1 MRLEMQSMKVDYLI
15 AGEKTCAE
23 KENLYVNIE
32 ELREHLCEDDKLV
45 SLDIRVIDK
54 DNDDTRFVNVI
65 DVIQPRCKLDG
76 GENFPGFVGKIE
88 TAGKGV
94 TRSLDDVIVVVCN
107 ATPGK
112 GRTVQK
118 FFDTGG
124 TGARLTEYSSK
135 NILYMCGETVE
146 GLTDNEHEDVLRIAG
161 MKAAVYLAERA
172 GDLAVSDTEV
182 YDLDLYA
189 QDEDTKDLP
198 RICYY
203 YQVYAPHY
211 DYGNDPSRVLY
222 GQTVTEMPPTI
233 LHPNEILDGAMS
245 GVHIQSY
252 CTYDNQN
259 HGIIKELYKRHKN
272 KEIVFCGVVI
282 GVLSMSEVRR
292 GFFVKQTGKLI
303 KDVLNADG
311 VILTKFH
318 GGAAHLDSALVAI
331 ECEKL
336 GVSTSMHITS
346 FTDVGKLADN
356 LVYADESLNL
366 IIAGFT
372 YFAPVDIH
380 FEYKNLLGA
389 SPDSFASSWRA
400 TSCNTPL
407 GSVDLKIEAIFVAGY
422 TDFLGRTKV
431 RAMEY

>member
-1 MRLEMQSMKVDYLI
+1 MKLEIQSMKVDYLI
-15 AGEKTCAE
+15 AGEKTCVD
-23 KENLYVNIE
+23 KENLYVDIE
-32 ELREHLCEDDKLV
+32 ELRNSLLEEDRLV
-45 SLDIRVIDK
+45 SIDIRVIDK

-65 DVIQPRCKLDG
+65 DVIQPRCKLEG
-76 GENFPGFVGKIE
+76 GENFPGFVGEIE
-88 TAGKGV
+88 TAGNGV

-146 GLTDNEHEDVLRIAG
+146 GLSDNEHEDVLRIAG
-161 MKAAVYLAERA
+161 MKAAVYLAEHA
-172 GDLAVSDTEV
+172 GDLKVTDTEV
-182 YDLDLYA
+182 YDLDLYN
-189 QDEDTKDLP
+189 QDNPEGLP
-198 RICYY
+198 RVCYY
-203 YQVYAPHY
+203 YQIYAPHY
-211 DYGNDPSRVLY
+211 DYGNNPSRVLY

-259 HGIIKELYKRHKN
+259 HGIIRELYKRHKN
-272 KEIVFCGVVI
+272 KEIIFCGVVV

-292 GFFVKQTGKLI
+292 SFFVKQAGKLI
-303 KDVLNADG
+303 KNVLNADG

-318 GGAAHLDSALVAI
+318 GGAAHLDSALTAI

-336 GVSTSMHITS
+336 GVATSMHISS

-356 LVYADESLNL
+356 LVYVDESLNL

-372 YFAPVDIH
+372 YFEPVDVH
-380 FEYKNLLGA
+380 FEYKTILGG
-389 SPDSFASSWRA
+389 PVDSFANSWR
-400 TSCNTPL
+400 SISSNTPM
-407 GSVDLKIEAIFVAGY
+407 GSVDLKTEALFIAGY

>member
-1 MRLEMQSMKVDYLI
+1 MKLEIQSMKVDYLI
-15 AGEKTCAE
+15 AGGKTHAE
-23 KENLYVNIE
+23 NENLYVNIE
-32 ELREHLCEDDKLV
+32 ELKDYLLEEEHLL
-45 SLDIRVIDK
+45 SIDIRVIDK

-65 DVIQPRCKLDG
+65 DIIQPRCKLDG
-76 GENFPGFVGKIE
+76 GQNFPGFVGEIE
-88 TAGKGV
+88 TAGQGI

-135 NILYMCGETVE
+135 NILYLCGETSE
-146 GLTDNEHEDVLRIAG
+146 GLSDNEHEDILRIAG
-161 MKAAVYLAERA
+161 MKAAVYLAEHA
-172 GDLAVSDTEV
+172 DNLKISDTEV
-182 YDLDLYA
+182 FELDLYN
-189 QDEDTKDLP
+189 QDNPEGLP

-252 CTYDNQN
+252 STYDNQN
-259 HGIIKELYKRHKN
+259 NGIIKELYKRHKN
-272 KEIVFCGVVI
+272 KEIIFCGVVI
-282 GVLSMSEVRR
+282 GVLSMSEKRR
-292 GFFVKQTGKLI
+292 SFFVKHTGKLI
-303 KDVLNADG
+303 KDVLNSDG
-311 VILTKFH
+311 VVLTKFH
-318 GGAAHLDSALVAI
+318 GGAAHLDSALIAS
-331 ECEKL
+331 ECENL
-336 GVSTSMHITS
+336 GIATSMHISS
-346 FTDVGKLADN
+346 FTDEGKLADN
-356 LVYADESLNL
+356 LVYVDDKLDL

-372 YFAPVDIH
+372 YFEPVDIH
-380 FEYKNLLGA
+380 FEYKNLLGG
-389 SPDSFASSWRA
+389 PPESFAHSWRA
-400 TSCNTPL
+400 TQSNTPMS
-407 GSVDLKIEAIFVAGY
+407 SVDLKIEAIFIAGY
-422 TDFLGRTKV
+422 TDFLGRTNV

>member
-1 MRLEMQSMKVDYLI
+1 MKLEIQSMKVDYLI
-15 AGEKTCAE
+15 AGEKTYAE
-23 KENLYVNIE
+23 NENLYVNIE
-32 ELREHLCEDDKLV
+32 ELKNHLLEEDKLISV
-45 SLDIRVIDK
+45 DIRVIDK

-65 DVIQPRCKLDG
+65 DVIQPRCKLEG
-76 GENFPGFVGKIE
+76 GENFPGFVGEIE
-88 TAGKGV
+88 TAGKGI

-124 TGARLTEYSSK
+124 SGARLTEYSSK
-135 NILYMCGETVE
+135 NILYLCGETIK
-146 GLTDNEHEDVLRIAG
+146 GLSDNEHEDVLRIAG
-161 MKAAVYLAERA
+161 MKAAVYMAEHA
-172 GDLAVSDTEV
+172 ENIKISDTEV
-182 YDLDLYA
+182 YELDLYN
-189 QDEDTKDLP
+189 QDNPEGLP

-211 DYGNDPSRVLY
+211 DYGNNPSRVLY

-272 KEIVFCGVVI
+272 KEIIFCGVVV
-282 GVLSMSEVRR
+282 GVLSMSEIRR
-292 GFFVKQTGKLI
+292 AFFVKHTAKLI

-318 GGAAHLDSALVAI
+318 GGAAHLDSALIAI

-336 GVSTSMHITS
+336 GVATSVHITT
-346 FTDVGKLADN
+346 FTDEGKLADN
-356 LVYADESLNL
+356 LVYADDTLNL

-372 YFAPVDIH
+372 YFEPVDIH
-380 FEYKNLLGA
+380 FEFKNILGA
-389 SPDSFASSWRA
+389 PAESFASSWRA

-407 GSVDLKIEAIFVAGY
+407 GSEDLKIEAIFIAGY
-422 TDFLGRTKV
+422 TDFLGRTKL